1 MAKSERHKEKA
12 RERERERGNEL
23 VSKEEDD

>member
-1 MAKSERHKEKA
+1 MVKSERHKEKA